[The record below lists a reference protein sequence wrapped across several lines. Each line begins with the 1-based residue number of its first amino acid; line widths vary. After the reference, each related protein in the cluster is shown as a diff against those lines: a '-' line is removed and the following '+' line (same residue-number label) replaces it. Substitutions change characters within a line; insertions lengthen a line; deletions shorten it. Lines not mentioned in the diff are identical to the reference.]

1 MEQKIKY
8 QYSYFIYPYLV
19 EEKKY
24 NKYLLKLLKDKKC
37 ELKIFEKEKDLN
49 LYTYF
54 LPNIREKLFWSFGR
68 TRRQIKSLNELED
81 GVKANLLAKNECN
94 IFEYSLG
101 NVVQGKMGQEG
112 GSGIFFNIQKIEIIC
127 FKSGICFLLLK
138 TIVEDDDKFSDILNF
153 NYKFREINADY
164 SFLKDYENIRLQTN
178 NLKDIK
184 ELSTIIN
191 KITGP
196 TINTKDMNLDVEKFI
211 TYSYACVEQDSWNID
226 NDFENIKEEFIKFTN
241 VLPSSYQV
249 NLNEK
254 LENEKILETRKYAKI
269 GFNKQSTAL
278 LTSSASVENYTKLP
292 FIYERE
298 YLYTYILALYKKLY
312 LKKINLEFM
321 QKRNFAQTREKF
333 LKFTSDFWIQ
343 EITNDM
349 EGSLMYEKWRKTLE
363 LDYLYNE
370 IKNKYDITYKDLN
383 IEKTNK
389 INLAIIV
396 ILAVT
401 LTFNIINFILLYFKG
416 K

>member
-68 TRRQIKSLNELED
+68 TRRQMKSLNELED

-164 SFLKDYENIRLQTN
+164 SF
-178 NLKDIK
+178 
-184 ELSTIIN
+184 
-191 KITGP
+191 
-196 TINTKDMNLDVEKFI
+196 
-211 TYSYACVEQDSWNID
+211 
-226 NDFENIKEEFIKFTN
+226 
-241 VLPSSYQV
+241 
-249 NLNEK
+249 
-254 LENEKILETRKYAKI
+254 
-269 GFNKQSTAL
+269 
-278 LTSSASVENYTKLP
+278 
-292 FIYERE
+292 
-298 YLYTYILALYKKLY
+298 
-312 LKKINLEFM
+312 
-321 QKRNFAQTREKF
+321 
-333 LKFTSDFWIQ
+333 
-343 EITNDM
+343 
-349 EGSLMYEKWRKTLE
+349 
-363 LDYLYNE
+363 
-370 IKNKYDITYKDLN
+370 
-383 IEKTNK
+383 
-389 INLAIIV
+389 
-396 ILAVT
+396 
-401 LTFNIINFILLYFKG
+401 
-416 K
+416 